1 VIAYLDCTTG
11 ISGDKFLAALIGAGA
26 PVEAVREAVAAIDP
40 SVTIEVK
47 PTMRAGVSALSVS
60 VEADGEPPART
71 WTAIRDL
78 IEGADLAEPVR
89 RMALAAFT
97 LLADAEAEVHGVSA
111 DDVHFHEVGAIDSIA
126 DVVGVA
132 AALHALEIDT
142 LVCGPVSVGSGT
154 VQTAHGALP
163 VPAPATALLLRGV
176 PVEAGPLPGEATTP
190 TGAALI
196 RACATSFGSLPE
208 MTLVAVGHGAG
219 TRDPAGVPNVARVL
233 LGETPAPDPAEDLSV
248 EPVTELETTV
258 DHLSAEQLAFCVEE
272 LLASGALDVWH
283 TPALMKKGRAGAAVS
298 VLCTPADETRLAA
311 LLAELT
317 GTLGIRVRRISRYVV
332 ARELRTVETTFG
344 PVRVKVA
351 GTGSW
356 RRVRP
361 EYEDLAA
368 IARRERVPVDIIAR
382 EIEAQARKV
391 LADGD
396 R

>member
-26 PVEAVREAVAAIDP
+26 PVAAVREAIAAIDA
-40 SVTIEVK
+40 SVRIDVEPV
-47 PTMRAGVSALSVS
+47 MRSGVSALSVS
-60 VEADGEPPART
+60 VEAGGEPPTRT
-71 WTAIRDL
+71 WTVIREL

-89 RMALAAFT
+89 RTALAAFT
-97 LLADAEAEVHGVSA
+97 LLADAEAEVHDVSA

-132 AALHALEIDT
+132 AALHALGIDT

-154 VQTAHGALP
+154 VQTAHGTLP
-163 VPAPATALLLRGV
+163 VPAPATALLVRGV

-190 TGAALI
+190 TGAALV
-196 RACATSFGSLPE
+196 RACATSFGPLPE

-233 LGETPAPDPAEDLSV
+233 LGEATAADAAEGLIE

-258 DHLSAEQLAFCVEE
+258 DHLSAEHLAFCIEE
-272 LLASGALDVWH
+272 ILAAGALDTWQA
-283 TPALMKKGRAGAAVS
+283 PALMKKGRAGATLT
-298 VLCTPADETRLAA
+298 VLCAPAEETRLAA

-317 GTLGIRVRRISRYVV
+317 GTLGVRVRRISRYVV
-332 ARELRTVETTFG
+332 SRESRTVETTFG

-351 GTGSW
+351 GAGSW

-368 IARRERVPVDIIAR
+368 IARRERVPVDIIAS
-382 EIEAQARKV
+382 EIEAQARKA

>member
-26 PVEAVREAVAAIDP
+26 PVAAVREAIAAIDA
-40 SVTIEVK
+40 SVRIDVEPV
-47 PTMRAGVSALSVS
+47 MRSGVSALSVS
-60 VEADGEPPART
+60 VEAGGQPPTRT
-71 WTAIRDL
+71 WTVIREL

-89 RMALAAFT
+89 RTALAAFT
-97 LLADAEAEVHGVSA
+97 LLADAEAEVHDVSA

-132 AALHALEIDT
+132 AALHALGIDT

-154 VQTAHGALP
+154 VQTAHGTLP
-163 VPAPATALLLRGV
+163 VPAPATALLVRGV

-190 TGAALI
+190 TGAALV
-196 RACATSFGSLPE
+196 RACATSFGPLPE

-233 LGETPAPDPAEDLSV
+233 LGETPAPDPAADLSI

-272 LLASGALDVWH
+272 ILAAGALDAWQ
-283 TPALMKKGRAGAAVS
+283 TPALMKKGRAGATLT
-298 VLCTPADETRLAA
+298 VLCAPADETRLAA

-356 RRVRP
+356 RRFRP

-368 IARRERVPVDIIAR
+368 IARRERVPVDVIAR
-382 EIEAQARKV
+382 EIEAQAREA